1 MFFYVNDVIFAYR
14 ENRQKTTN
22 ELIIRFNK
30 MFEFKN
36 LEKIKHFFEI
46 KVIIKDEN
54 DDKTIY
60 LVQNAYVDKL
70 MKEY

>member
-1 MFFYVNDVIFAYR
+1 
-14 ENRQKTTN
+14 
-22 ELIIRFNK
+22 